1 MTASEARKKLIAGN
15 ERFIAGKPDNKDIS
29 AYRRRELAENGQ
41 HPFALIVCCSDSRVP
56 PEILFDQG
64 LGELFVVRTAGNVVD
79 DIGMG
84 SIEYGAEHL
93 HIPLVVVLGHENC
106 GAVKA
111 TVDSGLASI
120 DANGGEVHGCIHA
133 VVSKIDKARL
143 KVAGAADPYTA
154 CEDENIRNVVEEIR
168 SNSVIAGLL
177 EERKLEIV
185 GAKYGIT
192 DGRVTFM

>member
-1 MTASEARKKLIAGN
+1 MTASEARKKLIDGN
-15 ERFIAGKPDNKDIS
+15 ERFTAGKPDNKDIS
-29 AYRRRELAENGQ
+29 AYRRRELSENGQ

-93 HIPLVVVLGHENC
+93 HIPLVVVLGHEKC

-111 TVDSGLASI
+111 TI
-120 DANGGEVHGCIHA
+120 DAHGGEVHGCIHA
-133 VVSKIDKARL
+133 IVDRIDKARL

-168 SNSVIAGLL
+168 SNSVIAELL
-177 EERKLEIV
+177 EDRKLEIV